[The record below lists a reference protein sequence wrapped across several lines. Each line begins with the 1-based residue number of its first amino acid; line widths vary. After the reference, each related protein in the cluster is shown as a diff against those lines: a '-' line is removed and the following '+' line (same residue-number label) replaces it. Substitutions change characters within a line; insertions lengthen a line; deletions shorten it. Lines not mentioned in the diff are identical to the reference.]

1 MFCLVFVSSLASL
14 ETDGGGIRFT
24 RTTEGNVT
32 ASLFLLQQF
41 KFLCCFLSFF
51 FNGSFPLNT
60 LLSWILH
67 FLLLGK
73 DVFIFQVSRMSTE

>member
-1 MFCLVFVSSLASL
+1 MGLDKSEGTFLLFCLFFVSSLASL

-32 ASLFLLQQF
+32 ASLFLLKQLNF
-41 KFLCCFLSFF
+41 FFLSFF

-60 LLSWILH
+60 LLS
-67 FLLLGK
+67 
-73 DVFIFQVSRMSTE
+73 

>member
-1 MFCLVFVSSLASL
+1 MGLDKSERRFLLFCLVFVSSLASL

-41 KFLCCFLSFF
+41 KFLCLFLSFF
-51 FNGSFPLNT
+51 LSFLMA
-60 LLSWILH
+60 LSL
-67 FLLLGK
+67 
-73 DVFIFQVSRMSTE
+73 